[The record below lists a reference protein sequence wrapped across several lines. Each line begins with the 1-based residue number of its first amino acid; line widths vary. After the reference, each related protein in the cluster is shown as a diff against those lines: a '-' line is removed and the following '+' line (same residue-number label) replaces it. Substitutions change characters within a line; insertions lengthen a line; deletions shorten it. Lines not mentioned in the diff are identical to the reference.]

1 MDKVLWLKVWDL
13 ANTGVSEPEYAEEVC
28 RAIVSAMSQAAR
40 PV

>member
-28 RAIVSAMSQAAR
+28 RAIVSVMSQAAR